1 MTHEADGVLLAAC
14 CVLRVAHMIPFRD
27 YCARVQQ
34 HLEEAYGIR
43 VVTRDIPDPLT
54 GDLDG
59 SEIHIDYALTPE
71 QRLFLLAHLF
81 GHTVQWNVDPAAI
94 DLGRPLQVPVSP
106 TLMPAIMEYE
116 CEAGRYALF
125 MLHSIGINGVDQW
138 FSDYTSCDAAYLRH
152 YYGTGEKRNFPSFWR
167 DNTPLLESKPVP
179 QFTPARRT
187 SHLDGIVI

>member
-1 MTHEADGVLLAAC
+1 
-14 CVLRVAHMIPFRD
+14 MIPFRD

-34 HLEEAYGIR
+34 HLEEAHGIR

-81 GHTVQWNVDPAAI
+81 GHTVQWNVDPTAI
-94 DLGRPLQVPVSP
+94 DLGRPLQVPVSQA
-106 TLMPAIMEYE
+106 LMPAIMDYE
-116 CEAGRYALF
+116 REAGRYALF

-152 YYGTGEKRNFPSFWR
+152 SMGLERSGGFRPFGATIRLCLNRSRSRNSRPGGGRLSW
-167 DNTPLLESKPVP
+167 TVS
-179 QFTPARRT
+179 
-187 SHLDGIVI
+187 